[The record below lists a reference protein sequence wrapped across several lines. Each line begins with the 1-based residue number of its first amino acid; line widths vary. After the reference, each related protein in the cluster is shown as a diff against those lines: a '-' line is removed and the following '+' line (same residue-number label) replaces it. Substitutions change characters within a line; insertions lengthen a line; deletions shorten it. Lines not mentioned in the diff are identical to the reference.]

1 MFLQQEF
8 VQNWWPNGY
17 GNQTLYTLTI
27 TAATPTNMK
36 QKTTRIGFR
45 TIELVQEPL
54 KKGLSFYFRINGMPI
69 FAKGSN
75 FIPASIFP
83 ELGAKKDTIMNL
95 LTSAKEANMN
105 MLRVWGGGVYESELF
120 YNMADEY
127 GIMIWQDF
135 MFACGM
141 YPTTEK
147 FFNSVREEIVQNVQ
161 RLKNHPSIVIWAGN
175 NENEAALY
183 GNWYGTGATK
193 IYKTDY
199 IRLYV
204 DLIKREVEKLDST
217 RPFVVSSP
225 SNGLYTEQYNYIGES
240 PYSTFYGDGKL
251 IFFYLN
257 MKIVCTI

>member
-1 MFLQQEF
+1 MHT
-8 VQNWWPNGY
+8 WWPNGY
-17 GNQTLYTLTI
+17 GNQTLYPLTV
-27 TAATPTNMK
+27 TA
-36 QKTTRIGFR
+36 TTSASVNEKVVRIGFR
-45 TIELVQEPL
+45 TVELVQDPL
-54 KKGLSFYFRINGMPI
+54 KQGLSFYFRINGIPI

-83 ELGAKKDTIMNL
+83 ELGARMDTIKHL

-105 MLRVWGGGVYESELF
+105 MLRVWGGGIYESELF

-147 FFNSVREEIVQNVQ
+147 FLDSVKEEVVQNVR
-161 RLKNHPSIVIWAGN
+161 RLKNHASIVVWAGN

-183 GNWYGTGATK
+183 GNWYKTGAEQ
-193 IYKTDY
+193 IYRSDY
-199 IRLYV
+199 VKLYV
-204 DLIKREVEKLDST
+204 DVIKKEVEQLDST

-225 SNGLYTEQYNYIGES
+225 SNGLYTELYNYVGKD
-240 PYSTFYGDGKL
+240 PYSNYYGDGKSEL
-251 IFFYLN
+251 SRSNIE
-257 MKIVCTI
+257 IDSAI